1 MELVVGPFRPALE
14 RAFAETFRRL
24 RREDPLAPLAVVAP
38 SRRVADRLKL
48 LALEALPEGFAAA
61 RFFNLFSFARRIY
74 EEAAPEG
81 ARVLLDDL
89 LPSRLLRAILRRH
102 FAGERYL
109 SRAHSPGALV
119 GALHDLKAAG
129 VEPDAALALLAEE
142 ELGLEEAPK
151 LAELLSLYKRY
162 SEELR
167 RHNRQLDEARRQA
180 ERALALAEETNRIRS
195 EFVLMINHELRTPL
209 TSVVTGA
216 ELLADQPGLS
226 PGERAAIL
234 RDVVRDGRRLKELI
248 AQMLMVARLENRG
261 IHLTTRPVAA
271 GEILT
276 RLQRITR
283 HPVQDLET
291 PLSVDTDPDA
301 LVQLLASLADNAL
314 THGAGSVQVRVEAR
328 LGFEPQLTVGSVPAE
343 AVWFLVED
351 DGPGIPPDFLP
362 RAFEKFEKRGRASGT
377 GLGLYLARAVAE
389 GIDGCIAVRTG
400 SGGTVMAVGVPAAR
414 VEEEVP
420 A

>member
-1 MELVVGPFRPALE
+1 MKLLGVAVVLVA
-14 RAFAETFRRL
+14 AAS
-24 RREDPLAPLAVVAP
+24 ALAVARAGA
-38 SRRVADRLKL
+38 RRRMA
-48 LALEALPEGFAAA
+48 EAA
-61 RFFNLFSFARRIY
+61 R
-74 EEAAPEG
+74 EAA
-81 ARVLLDDL
+81 LLQQ
-89 LPSRLLRAILRRH
+89 H
-102 FAGERYL
+102 
-109 SRAHSPGALV
+109 
-119 GALHDLKAAG
+119 
-129 VEPDAALALLAEE
+129 
-142 ELGLEEAPK
+142 
-151 LAELLSLYKRY
+151 

-216 ELLADQPGLS
+216 ELLADQPGL
-226 PGERAAIL
+226 PPEERAAIL
-234 RDVVRDGRRLKELI
+234 RDVVREGRRLKELI

-261 IHLTTRPVAA
+261 IHFITRPVAA
-271 GEILT
+271 GEILG
-276 RLQRITR
+276 RLQHITR
-283 HPVQDLET
+283 HPVQDLAT
-291 PLSVDTDPDA
+291 PLAVDTDPDS

-314 THGAGSVQVRVEAR
+314 THGAGRVQVRVAAQ
-328 LGFEPQLTVGSVPAE
+328 LGFEPQLTVGSLPAE

-377 GLGLYLARAVAE
+377 GLGLYLARAIAE
-389 GIDGCIAVRTG
+389 GIDGCIAVQTG

-414 VEEEVP
+414 VVEEVP